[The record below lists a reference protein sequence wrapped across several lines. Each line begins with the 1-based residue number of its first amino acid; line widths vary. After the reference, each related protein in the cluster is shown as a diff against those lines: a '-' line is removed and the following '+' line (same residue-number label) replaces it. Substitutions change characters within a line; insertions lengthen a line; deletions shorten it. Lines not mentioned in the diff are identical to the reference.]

1 MTVGNMN
8 NRRILLVDDLENM
21 HKNYREILHERKSVV
36 EDALASF
43 DAKFFDEETEIDSP
57 KYELDSAFQGL
68 EAHQKVTEALKN
80 SEPYAL
86 AFVDVRMPPG
96 WDGIET
102 IKRLWEVDSEIIVV
116 ICTAYADYSWKDIYN
131 TFGRTDKLVLL
142 RKPFDPAEIRQLAL
156 TLTEKWN
163 LNRKAAL
170 KMSDLDEMVKERT
183 IKLEEA
189 LLQVKSLSGLLP
201 ICAHCKKI
209 RDDKGYWNQLETYI
223 STHSEADFSHGICP
237 GCLQEHYSKYK

>member
-1 MTVGNMN
+1 M
-8 NRRILLVDDLENM
+8 
-21 HKNYREILHERKSVV
+21 
-36 EDALASF
+36 
-43 DAKFFDEETEIDSP
+43 
-57 KYELDSAFQGL
+57 
-68 EAHQKVTEALKN
+68 
-80 SEPYAL
+80 
-86 AFVDVRMPPG
+86 
-96 WDGIET
+96 
-102 IKRLWEVDSEIIVV
+102 